1 MQRSPPRQIRV
12 LTDGHAGNLRQARA
26 LADALRLPTRD
37 TALVS
42 RAPWRWLAPRRL
54 PGAEAAFGPDV
65 HGWFADPSLPST
77 LAIGCG
83 RQSALATRLARARG
97 AAAVQILDPRLDP
110 RHWDL
115 VVVPAHDRL
124 RGGNVLTLLGSL
136 NPVGDGW
143 LGAARAAFADLG
155 RLPQPRTALLVG
167 GPTAN
172 LALGLRD
179 FEGALR
185 VIRHAIERD
194 GGSVLATTSRRTPPA
209 FVEATR
215 RALDGL
221 PGLVWTGSVD
231 GRNPYAALLG
241 WADRIVCT
249 ADSVNML
256 SEASAT
262 NAPVYAIGLDL
273 ARGRPGRFVQALRE
287 RGRIRALDDALAP
300 FESTPLRE
308 TVRIAAEVRERLGL
322 APLRG

>member
-1 MQRSPPRQIRV
+1 MQRSLPRQIRV
-12 LTDGHAGNLRQARA
+12 LTDGHAGNVRQARA

-37 TALVS
+37 TALV
-42 RAPWRWLAPRRL
+42 AGVPWRWLAPRRL
-54 PGAEAAFGPDV
+54 PGAEAAFGPEMQ
-65 HGWFADPSLPST
+65 GWFADPALAST

-83 RQSALATRLARARG
+83 RQSALATRLARAHG
-97 AAAVQILDPRLDP
+97 AAAVQILDPRIDA
-110 RHWDL
+110 RHWDA
-115 VVVPAHDRL
+115 VVVPEHDRL

-172 LALGLRD
+172 FTLALRD
-179 FEGALR
+179 FERALQS
-185 VIRHAIERD
+185 VRHAIARD

-209 FVEATR
+209 FVDALR
-215 RALDGL
+215 RGLDGL
-221 PGLVWTGSVD
+221 PGPVWTGSVD

-241 WADRIVCT
+241 WADRVVCT

-262 NAPVYAIGLDL
+262 RVPVHALGIER

-287 RGRIRALDDALAP
+287 RGRIRPLDDALAP
-300 FESTPLRE
+300 FEAAPLRE
-308 TVRIAAEVRERLGL
+308 TTRIASELRARLGL
-322 APLRG
+322 ASAPG